1 MTPAQKFLAVLYT
14 VLQPRKENPFLPKG
28 SFLERAIGT
37 AGRRPFDDLP
47 DTGAVEDLIFKHSQ
61 EAYPGLTGVVA
72 GPGGPDDIHH
82 SLRFSFDAA
91 GTPLAVF
98 TASCES
104 RNLLHSEILEFDRL
118 DGFIPSYQHDPDP
131 VQNKKNRQYAAESV
145 RKSRALFCS
154 VSPCAVKMFR
164 DVDAFK
170 VDFRRAMLE
179 AKTSRIRRRDFE
191 NLRQEVV
198 SSVPTNVSDTVSQ
211 EYAAKAAPAVG
222 PLEEFTDRKMRMN
235 SDINYFMKGMKENT
249 PEARAAFKAERDEL
263 VKFESVSL
271 NRELLYLRSVS
282 DRPSLE
288 DYAKFLSSEKP
299 EFDDF
304 DFAFGAR
311 HFGYDSDQIRDAWN
325 KLGRMESPVE
335 LDFDGISRGVRVA
348 DQTMHDDFMLCIGG
362 VEAGV
367 SVEDYISQFAVKPM
381 EHYLHEKK
389 NLDARRCAQEFL
401 MDSVEP
407 ENILDSRIVDNSS
420 LEVKFAGR
428 LLERGLS
435 PDSDVLDTLNRDL
448 DAKGYRHL
456 DRHYLQDAYYSALGK
471 RVSKDLELPDSRLS
485 ASMKAALTGLNPVV
499 QSLARDMY
507 FGMVAN
513 KDSFIGLSEFMRHN
527 GIEVCKDAAGQVDL
541 CASCAKAA
549 EKMYGKGGPDDV
561 SRIASFREKNKEA
574 IDAGKASR
582 PQLFRPEPKPA
593 VKAAVKS
600 NLKMS

>member
-14 VLQPRKENPFLPKG
+14 VLQPRRENPFLPKG
-28 SFLERAIGT
+28 TFLERAIGT

-47 DTGAVEDLIFKHSQ
+47 DTGVVEELIFKHSQ

-104 RNLLHSEILEFDRL
+104 RNLLHSEVLEFDRL

-131 VQNKKNRQYAAESV
+131 AQNRKNRQYAAESV
-145 RKSRALFCS
+145 RKSRSNFCS
-154 VSPCAVKMFR
+154 VSPCAVRMFR

-170 VDFRRAMLE
+170 TDFRRSMQE
-179 AKTSRIRRRDFE
+179 AKATRIRRRDFDA
-191 NLRQEVV
+191 LREAAV
-198 SSVPTNVSDTVSQ
+198 SSVPTHVDEAVREESAV
-211 EYAAKAAPAVG
+211 KAAPAVG
-222 PLEEFTDRKMRMN
+222 FLEEFVVRKMGLE
-235 SDINYFMKGMKENT
+235 SDIRAFMDGRIENT
-249 PEARAAFKAERDEL
+249 PEARAAFHSEQAEL
-263 VKFESVSL
+263 VRYESVSL
-271 NRELLYLRSVS
+271 DRELLYLRSVS

-288 DYAKFLSSEKP
+288 EYAKFLSSEKP
-299 EFDDF
+299 EFTDF
-304 DFAFGAR
+304 DFAYGAR
-311 HFGYDSDQIRDAWN
+311 HFGYDSDQIRDAWE

-335 LDFDGISRGVRVA
+335 LDYDGISRGVRVA
-348 DQTMHDDFMLCIGG
+348 DQTLHDDFMLCIGG

-367 SVEDYISQFAVKPM
+367 SAEDYISRFAAKPM
-381 EHYLHEKK
+381 EYYLLEKK
-389 NLDARRCAQEFL
+389 TQDARFCVQEFL

-428 LLERGLS
+428 LLEKGLS

-471 RVSKDLELPDSRLS
+471 RISKDLELPDGRLS

-499 QSLARDMY
+499 QSLAKDMY

-527 GIEVCKDAAGQVDL
+527 GIEVCKDSAGQVDL
-541 CASCAKAA
+541 CAACAKAA

-561 SRIASFREKNKEA
+561 GRIASFREKNKEA

-582 PQLFRPEPKPA
+582 PQLFRPETKPA